1 MVDPE
6 NMNAVSQDK
15 SGQRRARLSM
25 VLVLAIFAAPL
36 LLAWLAISVF
46 PDWKPENTTNR
57 GDLIQPVR
65 PLPAFKL
72 VTLQGKS
79 IDETF
84 LRGKW
89 TILYLAEGACE
100 RPCVEQL
107 YNIRQIR
114 LAQGKNIDRLQRL
127 MLWNGKG
134 VSEGQRQELQAH
146 FPGQLIAPVGEQ
158 EEALLR
164 VFTLDEKDPFAA
176 GRIYLVGP
184 LGNLMMKYEPG
195 EEPQG
200 MIKDLEKLLKYSG
213 LG

>member
-1 MVDPE
+1 MVQNDST
-6 NMNAVSQDK
+6 AVP
-15 SGQRRARLSM
+15 GPGVNQRRARVSM
-25 VLVLAIFAAPL
+25 VLVLTIFAAPL
-36 LLAWLAISVF
+36 ILATLVITLF
-46 PDWKPENTTNR
+46 PDWKPETTTNN
-57 GDLIQPVR
+57 GDLVQPVR
-65 PLPAFKL
+65 KLPAFD
-72 VTLQGKS
+72 LQTVSGKT

-89 TILYLAEGACE
+89 TMLYLAKGACE

-127 MLWNGKG
+127 MLWDMEG
-134 VSEGQRQELQAH
+134 VNTSQQQELQEH
-146 FPGQLIAPVGEQ
+146 FPGQVIVPAGDEK
-158 EEALLR
+158 ALLQPFVLDGQDPLMANR
-164 VFTLDEKDPFAA
+164 V
-176 GRIYLVGP
+176 YLVDP

-195 EEPQG
+195 QEPRG